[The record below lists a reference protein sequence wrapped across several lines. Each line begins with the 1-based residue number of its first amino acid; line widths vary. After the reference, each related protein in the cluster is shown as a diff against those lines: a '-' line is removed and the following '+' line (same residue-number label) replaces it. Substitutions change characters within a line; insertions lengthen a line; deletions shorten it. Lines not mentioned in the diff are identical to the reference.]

1 MKEKVLRFD
10 LDVTFNNVDIGMFED
25 IPIDIVLD
33 KIRKAVKAISES
45 KELRDDYAKCFSEEL
60 GAHVDSYVNALKAIS
75 YGLSNAQIVEIE
87 KE

>member
-10 LDVTFNNVDIGMFED
+10 LDVTFNNVDIGMIGD
-25 IPIDIVLD
+25 IPVDVVLD
-33 KIRKAVKAISES
+33 RIRQAVKDISKSE
-45 KELRDDYAKCFSEEL
+45 ELRDEYAKCFSEEL

-75 YGLSNAQIVEIE
+75 YGLSNAQIAEIE

>member
-1 MKEKVLRFD
+1 MKDKFLRFEF
-10 LDVTFNNVDIGMFED
+10 DVTFNDVNIGMLGD

-75 YGLSNAQIVEIE
+75 YGLSNAQIAEIE

>member
-10 LDVTFNNVDIGMFED
+10 LDVTFNNVDIGMIGD
-25 IPIDIVLD
+25 IPVDVVLD
-33 KIRKAVKAISES
+33 RIRQAVKAISKSE
-45 KELRDDYAKCFSEEL
+45 ELRDEYAKCFSEEL

-75 YGLSNAQIVEIE
+75 YGLSNAQIAEIE